1 MHVLPNGFQRI
12 RYYGLLANRHR
23 AESLERCRV
32 LLGVETAEDPSRTD
46 DGIDQQPAESW
57 QELLERLTGIDPTVC
72 PVCGE
77 GRLVYLEGIPAP
89 KEISPSRGPP
99 P

>member
-1 MHVLPNGFQRI
+1 MPPTCYDI
-12 RYYGLLANRHR
+12 RTVQ
-23 AESLERCRV
+23 EP
-32 LLGVETAEDPSRTD
+32 LGHKDEEKDRPSAD
-46 DGIDQQPAESW
+46 SW
-57 QELLERLTGIDPTVC
+57 QELLKRLTGIDPTVC
-72 PVCGE
+72 PVCGV